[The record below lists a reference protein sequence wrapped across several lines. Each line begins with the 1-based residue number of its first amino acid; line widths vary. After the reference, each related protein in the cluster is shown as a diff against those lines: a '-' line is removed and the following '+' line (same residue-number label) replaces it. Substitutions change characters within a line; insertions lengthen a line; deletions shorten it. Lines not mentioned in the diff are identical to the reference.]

1 MKRSEY
7 NKVASLES
15 TQAILAA
22 NAGLFATNKPLVKAS
37 TELNAMVLAILAAG
51 QQQQQAARPG
61 VTEEKSQ
68 ARPDLASTANEIAA
82 ATHEEATAA
91 GLTELAGRVDYSFT
105 DLAKGRDTA
114 AVVERCT
121 DIHAAASENLPLLA
135 DSDVNA
141 AALTA
146 FKGQIKAFEKLKP
159 APRNRRVKR
168 SMATQSVKSLFQ
180 EADTLVKKR
189 VDKLMVKFKKSEP
202 DFYNACK
209 SARRIVDQRG
219 KPAKKGAP
227 VTKVVKAPS
236 SNTTPGDAPDTK
248 VA

>member
-1 MKRSEY
+1 
-7 NKVASLES
+7 
-15 TQAILAA
+15 
-22 NAGLFATNKPLVKAS
+22 
-37 TELNAMVLAILAAG
+37 MVLAILAAG

-61 VTEEKSQ
+61 VAEEKSQ
-68 ARPDLASTANEIAA
+68 ARLDLASTANEIAA
-82 ATHEEATAA
+82 ATHEAATAA
-91 GLTELAGRVDYSFT
+91 DLTELAGRVDYSFT
-105 DLAKGRDTA
+105 DLAKGRDT

-135 DSDVNA
+135 DSDVTA

-202 DFYNACK
+202 DFYNAYK